1 MQNVFI
7 KLDKESSN
15 KIKSTEKNID
25 DEIFRNYFGNPNS
38 SHFIK
43 YLFGVE
49 EDTNKKKT
57 VANDANNSI
66 R

>member
-49 EDTNKKKT
+49 EDTNKKK
-57 VANDANNSI
+57 SC
-66 R
+66 